1 MYHHLS
7 GKNKK
12 DKNMKYPLI
21 FLIGIIF
28 IGCNKKEQLET
39 AIITVNSIV
48 CGMCAKNIEKAV
60 YTIEGVKEVGVDI
73 EKKIAQ
79 VKFVPL
85 QTNIETIE
93 TTIADAGYDANDRKR
108 DAGAYEELAQCCKI
122 DG

>member
-1 MYHHLS
+1 
-7 GKNKK
+7 
-12 DKNMKYPLI
+12 MKYNLI
-21 FLIGIIF
+21 FLLSIIF
-28 IGCNKKEQLET
+28 IGCHKNEQLET
-39 AIITVNSIV
+39 TTITVKSVV

-60 YTIEGVKEVGVDI
+60 YAIEGVKGVDVDI

-79 VKFVPL
+79 IKFVPL

-93 TTIADAGYDANDRKR
+93 TTIANAGYDANDRKR